1 MRFCK
6 RLLFVVLLLLCTF
19 ANAQVLDNISAS
31 ASAYSLRSLR
41 SAYSLTSPAYPAFVN
56 SSYVPSIVTNPL
68 IRIRRSSD
76 DALQDFTYTLNGDID
91 TNALLTFIGGPNL
104 FTYSE
109 QFNNS
114 VWGGL
119 GGAISTNTVAAP
131 NGSMTAEAFTETA
144 GNNEHFIDYNYTT
157 PTPSSAYTM
166 SIYVKPIN
174 NANRYFILR
183 GVFADGS
190 ASSYSTFDLNAGTL
204 VSTIGTNWSNVT
216 ITPAPLGW
224 FLIKGT
230 YTTGATVP
238 PSIDLIF
245 RLQFMEVTPLAN
257 VYNGNTAIATALW
270 GAQLQR
276 GQQYPGY
283 TPTQANP
290 QLFVPSG
297 FVNTWFDQSGNAR
310 HITQINQDNQ
320 PILVDSGR
328 IIRTATLRPTVRF
341 YGDGNYTGSSFL
353 TNATASISAANSTVN
368 MVTKWNTYNGTFNND
383 IPFGIGT
390 TGDTRRGRF
399 FLRTPTNFVGYGTWS
414 VTDLSNTGILTSVG
428 QTHQIYSA
436 IQTGAQI
443 LIAKNGTESA
453 FNLALPP
460 LTPSTGIGMG
470 QLYNPG
476 LVNDYFSD
484 VDIAEGIV
492 FPVAL
497 LPAEKRL
504 LHCDQGNYF
513 SLPTSISG
521 LDFYIGA
528 TVDTASC
535 RLVSEQVVWNS
546 ATKFN
551 ILETGNNL
559 EKLNS
564 YAWDG
569 GAASLNTVGNNGYFE
584 FRAVETNKARLI
596 GLSSSF
602 TGLAF
607 ANVQFGI
614 NLQNNGTVSIYE
626 SNVNRGSFGT
636 YYAND
641 LFRIAIESG
650 VVKYYKNGV
659 LFYTNTVAP
668 VLPLIV
674 HVTMF
679 DVGATIVNP
688 VIFNLTNGTFTAY
701 ANNTGP
707 NPVYQWR
714 VNGLNVGTN
723 SNVYTNAA
731 LNVNDVITCQLSLN
745 NCVTNSILSN
755 SITSL
760 TVAPSPSLA
769 FYIRPAID
777 TGACKLVAENV
788 VWRYTTLDNM
798 SKLQIN
804 GNSLTKLLTNA
815 WDAAGFSYQ
824 SVGNN
829 GLMQFIAAQTNKPLM
844 CGLSASFTGNS
855 YTNIQYAIYLAV
867 GGSLQVYESG
877 VNRGTFGTFAVN
889 DTLRIAIENNRV
901 CYYRNNILFYNS
913 TVLPTLPLFVN
924 ASISDVGGIVSN
936 VSVFNRTS
944 LSFTAFTLN
953 APLNP
958 NYNWRV
964 NNVVVQSGPSAT
976 YSNPSLAI
984 NDIVTCAL
992 QLTGCYTN
1000 SINSNSITVRN
1011 IVPNPSI
1018 SHFIRGV
1025 FDANGCKRAGEQV
1038 VWRYV
1043 NLLNFDRLTING
1055 NTITK
1060 KLSAQWD
1067 AGAVSA
1073 NVVCNN
1079 GYLEFKAIE
1088 VNRNRMAGLSS
1099 NYTGSSFT
1107 NLDYAIYLQS
1117 NGTVGVYEVGI
1128 NRGVFGTYVAN
1139 DVFRVAIDNNVVRYY
1154 KNGIIFYTSLTPAPG
1169 NLFVTASLF
1178 DIGATIADAYVW
1190 NPNSSSF
1197 TAVLSNVFTPY
1208 TLNWK
1213 VNSISTGVTSLV
1225 YSNPALAN
1233 NDIVTCD
1240 LQLSGCYS
1248 STIASNSIIHANQ
1261 TANPSAV
1268 GYIRGTI
1275 DTAACNYAGEQVVWA
1290 FTNLYDRQRLTYN
1303 GNGLTKIFTNGW
1315 DAGAASFNT
1324 VGREGYLE
1332 FRVAEVN
1339 KSRVIGLSSAY
1350 GGSSNATIQYGIL
1363 LQNNATFQVYELGTS
1378 RATFTTYSAADTFRI
1393 AIEGIQVKYY
1403 RNRVLFYTSLIQPN
1417 PPLIV
1422 NASLNDIGA
1431 TVLDATV
1438 WNLNSGTFSAVFFNG
1453 SPVLDYDWKVNG
1465 VSTGATNAIY
1475 NNPSLTNSD
1484 IVSCDIS
1491 YSGCVNTV
1499 FPSNL
1504 ILRRPLEPNS
1514 NLSFFISGI
1523 PDQSSCR
1530 LAGEEV
1536 VWKRFTN
1543 FPDLTR
1549 VQKNGNNLIKL
1560 LTNGW
1565 DGGAISLNKVSNN
1578 GYLEFTA
1585 SETNKQRMVGL
1596 SASYGSS
1603 SYTTIQYAVY
1613 LQSNATVGV
1622 YESGTNRGNFG
1633 TYAAGDVFKVAIE
1646 SGVVKYYKNGTLF
1659 YTSTVIPSLPQYVNA
1674 SLNDIGA
1681 TVTNAM
1687 VYNYNTGSFTAS
1699 AAQAGRGVTYTW
1711 MVNGAVMQS
1720 GINPNYNNS
1729 LLNLNDIVTCRLT
1742 LAGCLSAYSYLSN
1755 YIVIKSAPQQ
1765 TADFFIE
1772 GSPVLP
1778 GCKMTIE
1785 QVKWKL
1791 SDLISNLSI
1800 VNTNSLI
1807 RNSGTGIWN
1816 GGAASWNSVAN
1827 FGYFEFTAS
1836 ENNKL
1841 RCIGLSKDNNASDQ
1855 FSIQFAFYL
1864 QADGNY
1870 RIYESGNDR
1879 GLIGP
1884 YQPGSVFR
1892 IKIDAG
1898 VVKYFKDGVLVYLS
1912 GVSPNLPLMVDLSLN
1927 ELGATVTNAKVANYN
1942 NGRFSSN
1949 ILNGGTY
1956 NWMVNGVVQQ
1966 SGPASVYV
1974 NQNLADHDTV
1984 VCQLVSNLPGCVSQT
1999 LVSNYIEN
2007 VFVQPDSVDAV
2018 LTSNFS
2024 TSSCFIGIEQVKWR
2038 SSAFNK
2044 YNTVSRSDNSL
2055 IKIQSGGSWNGGAAS
2070 WNTVKNN
2077 GYFEFKAIETNRWR
2091 AVGLSTSNI
2100 NNDVTT
2106 IQFAIVLNNAG
2117 GVSVFESNNNRGNF
2131 GNYVANDVFR
2141 IAVENNVVKYYRNG
2155 ILFYISNTVPVL
2167 PLLVDVSLYDLNA
2180 TVSSAV
2186 VANYHAGVFQ
2196 ASATNAGASP
2206 NYQFFV
2212 NSVSVQ
2218 NGIGSTYTNTNLS
2231 IGDTVSCIITS
2242 NVNGCLPF
2250 PFASN
2255 YIVIGKASPANLD
2268 FAITSNPSLAT
2279 CATVTEPVKW
2289 KLSDLSKDAQIVNG
2303 NGLIRAQNTGWNCGA
2318 FSWNRVYNNG
2328 YLEFTIAETNRARMI
2343 GLSATNPNMDWTSIQ
2358 YAIHL
2363 TNAGTFDIRQSGA
2376 TIAIAAATYALNDVF
2391 RISVES
2397 NVVKYYKNGSLVYS
2411 SLVVPTLPLMV
2422 DVSINDQGGTVRN
2435 AVITNYSSGVFNA
2448 NLVNGGL
2455 NPVYNWKLNGV
2466 VAQSGAAAT
2475 YTNLNLLNGDVVS
2488 CDVQVTPTGCNAQM
2502 ISSNTITNNIIPQ
2515 INVDF
2520 AVRGISVATSCAVLF
2535 ERVKWRT
2542 SDLSTSVSIQNGN
2555 QLVKTTN
2562 PTTWDGG
2569 SASWNTVGN
2578 NGYFQCVAAENN
2590 KARMVGL
2597 STTNAGSDQNSIR
2610 YAFLLDNNA
2619 TYRVYELG
2627 VYRNI
2632 VSTYAVNDTFR
2643 IAVEANVVRYYV
2655 NRVLVFSSALAPTL
2669 PLLVDASLYDLGATI
2684 SSPLVVNY
2692 NGGTFEAVSVNAG
2705 TSPLYEWIVNG
2716 VSVQTSTAST
2726 YTNTGL
2732 SHLDIV
2738 SCSLTPNLAGCSNN
2752 QPIYSNDVVNNI
2764 IAPTNI
2770 DCYVRGVPVVTA
2782 CNYLVEEVKWKTTD
2796 CINTIAT
2803 NNSLVKTQSDGVWDG
2818 GAASWNTVSVNGSF
2832 QFTVSENNKARVAG
2846 LSTTNANALNTTVG
2860 FAFHL
2865 LVTGELR
2872 IIESGADRGYSGS
2885 YVPNDILKVS
2895 IEVIAGQNRARY
2907 YKNNILLFTS
2917 TVNIAAASLP
2927 MMVDVSIFNLGGT
2940 ITNALV
2946 SNPNNGSFTVGAT
2959 NAGAATF
2966 TWRVNGNIVQ
2976 TGLTATYTNTTL
2988 VNTDQVTCSVVS
3000 GLNGCAGIVYNSN
3013 NTRFLNS
3020 SVIITNPPA
3029 VCSPATVDLT
3039 AASIT
3044 AGTSTDIT
3052 LSYFSDAAATVA
3064 IANPM
3069 SVGAGTYY
3077 IKGTRLGCVDIEP
3090 VTVVVNPSPIVDVTS
3105 PNNNH
3110 QIDCNVG
3117 SIVLTASG
3125 SGTLSWDDNTAN
3137 PIRTINQAGTYVA
3150 TYTGANGC
3158 STSTNFVVYNNFE
3171 PPLVEIVGN
3180 TSPICQGA
3188 SVTLTANPNTLNN
3201 AIRFDGT
3208 SQNVDLGGWFNYRN
3222 FAVEMWLRPGAIQT
3236 PNACIIDNNYSFTG
3250 RGWTCQQNN
3259 ASANQYIF
3267 SCYTPFGSVG
3277 VTFTLTANS
3286 WQHVTLVKSN
3296 TALQVYLNGVM
3307 VTSAPWNYGA
3317 IYYDGSQFLRLG
3329 RWGGGG
3335 RYWNGQMD
3343 EVRIFSSDI
3352 TAAQVAADMT
3362 SNYPQTTNNLVAYYK
3377 MDEPDNS
3384 FAIDNSTYVFFRNGL
3399 TVGNPNFIKSGT
3411 TVTNT
3416 FAYTW
3421 APGGSTN
3428 NSVTFTPSAPVVYYS
3443 TVRGSNGCSKTESSE
3458 VTVSLNGSASI
3469 AATTNATCLNGASP
3483 VITLTGTGAV
3493 APYTFY
3499 YSVNGVNNTVTSA
3512 GSNAFVNITP
3522 PTNTVGTFTY
3532 DLKNLT
3538 YSNASFCLQAQTG
3551 TYTLTVRPNPTLLI
3565 SNPSP
3570 VCPPNGINLTQASVT
3585 SGSTS
3590 GVNLNYFTN
3599 STATNAL
3606 AQPNNVTASGTYFIQ
3621 AVDTSTGCKSISP
3634 VSVTFNPRPFL
3645 TNFSGADI
3653 CSGATSNV
3661 LLTSSIPSSFTWNVG
3676 ANPFNVTGT
3685 SNGTG
3690 ASITQTLINPSNV
3703 NNGYVEYNVVLTA
3716 SNTGCVSDTDVV
3728 TITVN
3733 PVPSVVSTAATKI
3746 CTSGTASLQANPTTG
3761 TVQWY
3766 SSITGGVPLLS
3777 SNNYTTPVLNTNM
3790 TYYAQATFG
3799 SCTNGIRTPVNVIV
3813 ENPGQWLG
3821 YSSNWNTLSNWG
3833 CSQLPTATTNVT
3845 IPATPE
3851 GGFYPIVS
3859 TNNLALCKNLLINP
3873 SSSVTIN
3880 TGRDLNVYGDII
3892 NNGSPTF
3899 GNGKLSLNGNALQFV
3914 GGAATQKINHLLINN
3929 SKTGNAIKL
3938 NVDMQVDSILEFTT
3952 GRLSLNGKNMTL
3964 GTTTQ
3969 DGLVIGAGFNK
3980 HLNAELGY
3988 FICRTNNNTDYNLP
4002 LGDSTDYTPFS
4013 ISIITGTQTGS
4024 AIQSQVTKGK
4034 EPNLI
4039 VTTNYLNRFWNIEP
4053 INFLS
4058 NVDYDVM
4065 YNYQNIADVIGT
4077 GVLYPIKYNGLNGWS
4092 GSPGSNANSILGI
4105 TGSHNIA
4112 GKSFTWYGLN
4122 SFSNFTGAGNSSPLP
4137 IQLLSFNAIKN
4148 NQEVDCKWSTAIE
4161 FNNDYFTIERS
4172 KDAINF
4178 DPIAIIDGAG
4188 NSNTILNYSMTD
4200 YNPMSGINY
4209 YRLRQTDF
4217 DGRFT
4222 FSETKSVNMN
4232 ESASLNLINAFITDN
4247 TLVFNF
4253 NQSVQINKLNLYDV
4267 LGRLV
4272 FSRDYNYNSID
4283 FDNVVIPELISG
4295 NYFLEIRANE
4305 KMFSKKLIKF

>member
-1 MRFCK
+1 MRFYK
-6 RLLFVVLLLLCTF
+6 RLLLVVLLLFCTV
-19 ANAQVLDNISAS
+19 ANAQVLDNLSPS
-31 ASAYSLRSLR
+31 STAYSLRNLR
-41 SAYSLTSPAYPAFVN
+41 SAYSLTSSAYPAFVN
-56 SSYVPSIVTNPL
+56 SSYVPSTVTNPL

-76 DALQDFTYTLNGDID
+76 DALQDFTYTVNGDID
-91 TNALLTFIGGPNL
+91 TNALLYFIGGPNL

-157 PTPSSAYTM
+157 PQAATVYTM

-190 ASSYSTFDLNAGTL
+190 ASSYSTFDLNTGAL
-204 VSTIGTNWSNVT
+204 ISTAGTNWTNVT
-216 ITPAPLGW
+216 ITPAAAGW

-257 VYNGNTAIATALW
+257 VYNGNTAISTALW
-270 GAQLQR
+270 GAQLQK
-276 GQQYPGY
+276 GQQFPGY
-283 TPTQANP
+283 TPTMANP

-297 FVNTWFDQSGNAR
+297 FVYTWYDQSGNNR
-310 HITQINQDNQ
+310 HLTQINQDNQ
-320 PILVDSGR
+320 PVLVDSGR

-399 FLRTPTNFVGYGTWS
+399 FLRTSTNFVGYGSWAN
-414 VTDLSNTGILTSVG
+414 DAPNTNVATSVG
-428 QTHQIYSA
+428 QTHHIYSA
-436 IQTGAQI
+436 IQNATQV
-443 LIAKNGTESA
+443 LVAKDGTESA
-453 FNLALPP
+453 VNLALAP

-492 FPVAL
+492 FPIAL
-497 LPAEKRL
+497 VPAEKRL

-521 LDFYIGA
+521 LDFYIAA
-528 TVDTASC
+528 TVDSASC
-535 RLVSEQVVWNS
+535 KLVSEKVVWNS
-546 ATKFN
+546 ITKFN
-551 ILETGNNL
+551 ILETGSDL
-559 EKLNS
+559 QKLNS

-569 GAASLNTVGNNGYFE
+569 GAGSLNTVGNNGYFE
-584 FRAVETNKARLI
+584 FKAVETNKARHI

-641 LFRIAIESG
+641 VFRIAIESG

-659 LFYTNTVAP
+659 LFYTSTVAP
-668 VLPLIV
+668 VLPLLV
-674 HVTMF
+674 HVTLF

-688 VIFNLTNGTFTAY
+688 VVFNLTNGTYTAF

-707 NPVYQWR
+707 NPVYQWK

-731 LNVNDVITCQLSLN
+731 LNLNDVVTCQLSLN
-745 NCVTNSILSN
+745 NCVTNTILSN
-755 SITSL
+755 AITAL
-760 TVAPSPSLA
+760 TIAPSPSLA

-798 SKLQIN
+798 SKLQIS
-804 GNSLTKLLTNA
+804 GNSLTKLLTNG

-829 GLMQFIAAQTNKPLM
+829 GAMQFIAAQTNKPLM

-867 GGSLQVYESG
+867 GGSLQIYESG
-877 VNRGTFGTFAVN
+877 VNRGTFGSYAVN
-889 DTLRIAIENNRV
+889 DTLRIAIENNQV

-913 TVLPTLPLFVN
+913 TVTPTLPLFVN
-924 ASISDVGGIVSN
+924 ASISDIGGVVSN

-944 LSFTAFTLN
+944 LAFSAFTLN
-953 APLNP
+953 APVNSI
-958 NYNWRV
+958 YNWKV
-964 NNVVVQSGPSAT
+964 NNVVVQSGPLSV
-976 YSNPSLAI
+976 YSNPALAI
-984 NDIVTCAL
+984 NDVVTCTL

-1000 SINSNSITVRN
+1000 TINSNSITVKN
-1011 IVPNPSI
+1011 TVPNPSTFF
-1018 SHFIRGV
+1018 FIRGV
-1025 FDANGCKRAGEQV
+1025 FDAAGCKKAGEQV
-1038 VWRYV
+1038 VWKYV
-1043 NLLNFDRLTING
+1043 NLSNYDRLTING
-1055 NTITK
+1055 NSLTK
-1060 KLSAQWD
+1060 KLTAGWD

-1073 NVVCNN
+1073 NIVYNN
-1079 GYLEFKAIE
+1079 GYLEFKAVE
-1088 VNRNRMAGLSS
+1088 VNKNRMAGLSS
-1099 NYTGSSFT
+1099 GYSGPSFA
-1107 NLDYAIYLQS
+1107 NIDYAIYLQS
-1117 NGTVGVYEVGI
+1117 NGTIGIYEVGI
-1128 NRGVFGTYVAN
+1128 NRGVYGTYVAN

-1154 KNGIIFYTSLTPAPG
+1154 KNGTIFYTSATPAPG
-1169 NLFVTASLF
+1169 NLYVTASLNE
-1178 DIGATIADAYVW
+1178 IGATVSDAYVW
-1190 NPNSSSF
+1190 NYNNSSF
-1197 TAVLSNVFTPY
+1197 TAVISNVFTPY

-1213 VNSISTGVTSLV
+1213 VNGVSTGVASLV
-1225 YSNPALAN
+1225 YSNPALLN
-1233 NDIVTCD
+1233 NDVVTCD
-1240 LQLSGCYS
+1240 LQLNGCYN
-1248 STIASNSIIHANQ
+1248 STISSNSIIHANQ
-1261 TANPSAV
+1261 TANPSAI
-1268 GYIRGTI
+1268 GFIKGII

-1290 FTNLYDRQRLTYN
+1290 YTNLYDKQKLTYN
-1303 GNGLTKIFTNGW
+1303 GNGLTKLLTTGW

-1324 VGREGYLE
+1324 VGQEGYLE

-1339 KSRVIGLSSAY
+1339 KSRMIGLSSGY
-1350 GGSSNATIQYGIL
+1350 GGSSYTTIQYAIY
-1363 LQNNATFQVYELGTS
+1363 LQNNATFHVYESGTN
-1378 RATFTTYSAADTFRI
+1378 RASFTTYAPTDTFRI
-1393 AIEGIQVKYY
+1393 AVEGIQVKYY
-1403 RNRVLFYTSLIQPN
+1403 KNRVLFYTSLIQPN
-1417 PPLIV
+1417 LPLIV

-1438 WNLNSGTFSAVFFNG
+1438 WNLNSGSFSAVFYNG
-1453 SPVLDYDWKVNG
+1453 SPVLGYDWKVNG
-1465 VSTGATNAIY
+1465 VSTGATNAVY

-1484 IVSCDIS
+1484 VVSCDIS
-1491 YSGCVNTV
+1491 YTGCVNTI

-1504 ILRRPLEPNS
+1504 ILRRPLEPNA
-1514 NLSFFISGI
+1514 NLTFFIYGV

-1543 FPDLTR
+1543 FADLTKI
-1549 VQKNGNNLIKL
+1549 QKNANNLTKL
-1560 LTNGW
+1560 STTGW

-1585 SETNKQRMVGL
+1585 SETNKARMVGL

-1613 LQSNATVGV
+1613 LQSNAVVGV
-1622 YESGTNRGNFG
+1622 YESGTSRGNFG
-1633 TYAAGDVFKVAIE
+1633 TYASGDLFKVAIE

-1659 YTSTVIPSLPQYVNA
+1659 YTSTVTPSLPQYVNA

-1687 VYNYNTGSFTAS
+1687 VYNYNTGSFMAS
-1699 AAQAGRGVTYTW
+1699 AAQAGKNYTYTW
-1711 MVNGAVMQS
+1711 MVNGVVMQS
-1720 GINPNYNNS
+1720 GVNPAYNNS

-1742 LAGCLSAYSYLSN
+1742 LGGCLSAYSYLSN
-1755 YIVIKSAPQQ
+1755 YIIIKAAPQQ

-1791 SDLISNLSI
+1791 SDLISNLTV
-1800 VNTNSLI
+1800 VNTNSLV

-1827 FGYFEFTAS
+1827 FGYFEFTAT

-1841 RCIGLSKDNNASDQ
+1841 RCVGLSNTNNASDHL
-1855 FSIQFAFYL
+1855 SIQFAFYL
-1864 QADGNY
+1864 QTDGNY
-1870 RIYESGNDR
+1870 RIYESGTDR

-1884 YQPGSVFR
+1884 YQPGAVFR
-1892 IKIDAG
+1892 IKVEAG

-1912 GVSPNLPLMVDLSLN
+1912 AVAPSLPLIVDVSLN
-1927 ELGATVTNAKVANYN
+1927 ELGATVTNARVANYN
-1942 NGRFSSN
+1942 NGRFQSN

-1956 NWMVNGVVQQ
+1956 NWMVNGIVQQ
-1966 SGPASVYV
+1966 SGLASVYI
-1974 NQNLADHDTV
+1974 NANLADHDTV
-1984 VCQLVSNLPGCVSQT
+1984 VCQLISNLPGCVSQT

-2018 LTSNFS
+2018 LTANYSAN
-2024 TSSCFIGIEQVKWR
+2024 SCFLGIEQVKWK

-2044 YNTVSRSDNSL
+2044 YNTVAKSDNSL
-2055 IKIQSGGSWNGGAAS
+2055 IKMQSGGSWNGGAAS
-2070 WNTVKNN
+2070 WNTVQNN
-2077 GYFEFKAIETNRWR
+2077 GYFEFKAIEINKWR
-2091 AVGLSTSNI
+2091 AVGLSTTNL
-2100 NNDVTT
+2100 NNDIAS
-2106 IQFAIVLNNAG
+2106 IQFAIVLNNVG
-2117 GVSVFESNNNRGNF
+2117 GISIYESNNNRGVF
-2131 GNYVANDVFR
+2131 GNYAANDVFR
-2141 IAVENNVVKYYRNG
+2141 IAIENNVVKYYRNG
-2155 ILFYISNTVPVL
+2155 TLFYISNTAPVL
-2167 PLLVDVSLYDLNA
+2167 PLIVDVSLYDLGA
-2180 TVSSAV
+2180 TVANAV

-2196 ASATNAGASP
+2196 ALATNAGTSP

-2212 NSVSVQ
+2212 NSVPVQ
-2218 NGIGSTYTNTNLS
+2218 NGTASSYTNTSLS

-2255 YIVIGKASPANLD
+2255 YIVIGKTSPANFD
-2268 FAITSNPSLAT
+2268 FAITSNPSVAT

-2303 NGLIRAQNTGWNCGA
+2303 NGLIRAQNFTWNCGA
-2318 FSWNRVYNNG
+2318 FSWNKVYNNG
-2328 YLEFTIAETNRARMI
+2328 YLEFAVAETNKFRMI
-2343 GLSATNPNMDWTSIQ
+2343 GLSATNPNADWTGIQ
-2358 YAIHL
+2358 YAIYL
-2363 TNAGTFDIRQSGA
+2363 TNAGTFDIRQSGT
-2376 TIAIAAATYALNDVF
+2376 TIAVASATYATNDVF
-2391 RISVES
+2391 RIAVES
-2397 NVVKYYKNGSLVYS
+2397 NVVKYYKNGSLIYS

-2422 DVSINDQGGTVRN
+2422 DVSIYDQGGTVKN

-2448 NLVNGGL
+2448 NIVNGGV
-2455 NPVYNWKLNGV
+2455 NPVYNWKLNGIIV
-2466 VAQSGAAAT
+2466 QSGTSAS

-2488 CDVQVTPTGCNAQM
+2488 CDVQATPTGCNTQLY
-2502 ISSNTITNNIIPQ
+2502 SSNAITNNVIPQ

-2520 AVRGISVATSCAVLF
+2520 AIRGVAVPTSCSVVF
-2535 ERVKWRT
+2535 EKVKWKT
-2542 SDLSTSVSIQNGN
+2542 SDLSSCVSILNGN

-2569 SASWNTVGN
+2569 SASWNTVNN
-2578 NGYFQCVAAENN
+2578 NGYFQCTAAENN
-2590 KARMVGL
+2590 KARMIGL
-2597 STTNAGSDQNSIR
+2597 STTNTGYDQNSIR

-2627 VYRNI
+2627 VFKGI
-2632 VSTYAVNDTFR
+2632 VSTYAVNDTFK
-2643 IAVEANVVRYYV
+2643 IAIETNVVKYYV
-2655 NRVLVFSSALAPTL
+2655 NSVLIYSSALAPTL

-2684 SSPLVVNY
+2684 TNPLVVNY

-2705 TSPLYEWIVNG
+2705 TNPLYDWKVNG
-2716 VSVQTSTAST
+2716 VSFQTSTAAT
-2726 YTNTGL
+2726 YTNTAL
-2732 SHLDIV
+2732 NHLDVV

-2752 QPIYSNDVVNNI
+2752 QPINSNDVVNNI
-2764 IAPTNI
+2764 IAPINI
-2770 DCYVRGVPVVTA
+2770 DCYVKGVPVVTS

-2796 CINTIAT
+2796 CLNTKAT
-2803 NNSLVKTQSDGVWDG
+2803 NNNLVKTQSDGVWDG

-2860 FAFHL
+2860 YAFHL

-2872 IIESGADRGYSGS
+2872 IVESGVDRAYSGS
-2885 YVPNDILKVS
+2885 YVANDILKVA
-2895 IEVIAGQNRARY
+2895 IEVVAGQNRARY
-2907 YKNNILLFTS
+2907 YKNNILLYTS
-2917 TVNIAAASLP
+2917 TINIAAASLP
-2927 MMVDVSIFNLGGT
+2927 MLVDVSIYNVGGT
-2940 ITNALV
+2940 ITNAIV

-2959 NAGAATF
+2959 NVGAATY
-2966 TWRVNGNIVQ
+2966 TWKVNGNVVQ
-2976 TGLTATYTNTTL
+2976 SGATATYTNAAL
-2988 VNTDQVTCSVVS
+2988 LNTDLVSCSVVS

-3013 NTRFLNS
+3013 NTRYYGT
-3020 SVIITNPPA
+3020 SVIVTNPPA

-3039 AASIT
+3039 AAAIT
-3044 AGTSTDIT
+3044 AGTPSDLV
-3052 LSYFSDAAATVA
+3052 LSYFTDAAGTIA
-3064 IANPM
+3064 IPNPM

-3077 IKGTRLGCVDIEP
+3077 IKGTRLGCSDIKP
-3090 VTVVVNPSPIVDVTS
+3090 VTVVVNLSPIVNVTS
-3105 PNNNH
+3105 TNNNH
-3110 QIDCNVG
+3110 QLDCNV
-3117 SIVLTASG
+3117 SSVVLTAT
-3125 SGTLSWDDNTAN
+3125 GTGILNWDDNTAN
-3137 PIRTINQAGTYVA
+3137 PVRTVNQPGTYLA
-3150 TYTGANGC
+3150 TYTAANGC

-3171 PPLVEIVGN
+3171 PPLVEILGN

-3188 SVTLTANPNTLNN
+3188 SVTLTANPSTLNN

-3208 SQNVDLGGWFNYRN
+3208 SQNVDLGDWFTYRN
-3222 FAVEMWLRPGAIQT
+3222 FAIEMWLRPGATQT
-3236 PNACIIDNNYSFTG
+3236 PNACIIDDNYWFTG
-3250 RGWTCQQNN
+3250 RGWICQQNN
-3259 ASANQYIF
+3259 ASTNQYIF
-3267 SCYTPFGSVG
+3267 SCYTPYGSVG
-3277 VTFTLTANS
+3277 VTFTLTANT

-3296 TALQVYLNGVM
+3296 TALQVYVNGVM

-3335 RYWNGQMD
+3335 RYWSGQMD
-3343 EVRIFSSDI
+3343 EVRIFNSDI
-3352 TAAQVAADMT
+3352 TAAQIAADMT
-3362 SNYPQTTNNLVAYYK
+3362 SNYPQTTGNLVAYYK

-3384 FAIDNSTYVFFRNGL
+3384 LAIDNSTLVFWRNGL

-3411 TVTNT
+3411 NVTNT
-3416 FAYTW
+3416 FTYNWT
-3421 APGGSTN
+3421 PGGSTA
-3428 NSVTFTPSAPVVYYS
+3428 SSITFTPSAPIVYYS
-3443 TVRGSNGCSKTESSE
+3443 SVTGSNGCAKTESSE

-3469 AATTNATCLNGASP
+3469 SATTNTACLNGASP
-3483 VITLTGTGAV
+3483 VITLTGAGAV

-3512 GSNAFVNITP
+3512 GANAFVNITP

-3551 TYTLTVRPNPTLLI
+3551 TYTLTVKPNPTLVI
-3565 SNPSP
+3565 STPSP
-3570 VCPPNGINLTQASVT
+3570 ACAPNGVNLTQPSIT
-3585 SGSTS
+3585 SGSTA
-3590 GVNLNYFTN
+3590 GINLNYFTN
-3599 STATNAL
+3599 NTATNAI
-3606 AQPNNVTASGTYFIQ
+3606 AQPNNVTAPGTYYIQ

-3634 VSVTFNPRPFL
+3634 VIVNINPQPYL
-3645 TNFSGADI
+3645 ANFTGTDI
-3653 CSGATSNV
+3653 CSGAISNV
-3661 LLTSSIPSSFTWNVG
+3661 VLTPNVPSSTTWIVSSNPSNVS
-3676 ANPFNVTGT
+3676 GT
-3685 SNGTG
+3685 SNGSG
-3690 ASITQTLINPSNV
+3690 ATITQTLTNPSAV
-3703 NNGYVEYNVVLTA
+3703 NPSFVDYNVILTA
-3716 SNTGCVSDTDVV
+3716 ANTGCVSDTDVV

-3733 PVPSVVSTAATKI
+3733 PIPSVVSTAATKI
-3746 CTSGTASLQANPTTG
+3746 CTAGTASLQANPSAG

-3766 SSITGGVPLLS
+3766 SASTGGLPLTA
-3777 SNNYTTPVLNTNM
+3777 SNTFTTPMLNSNT
-3790 TYYAQATFG
+3790 TYYAQANYG
-3799 SCTNGIRTPVNVIV
+3799 VCTNGIRTPVNVKV

-3821 YSSNWNTLSNWG
+3821 YSNDWNTLSNWG
-3833 CSQLPTATTNVT
+3833 CNILPTATTNVT
-3845 IPATPE
+3845 IPTIPD
-3851 GGFYPIVS
+3851 GGFFPIVS
-3859 TNNLALCKNLLINP
+3859 TNSLANCKNLQMNP

-3880 TGRDLNVYGDII
+3880 KGRDLNVYGDIT
-3892 NNGSPTF
+3892 NNGSPSF
-3899 GNGKLSLNGNALQFV
+3899 GSGKLSLNGNVLQFIN
-3914 GGAATQKINHLLINN
+3914 GAATQTINHLRINN

-3938 NVDMQVDSILEFTT
+3938 NVDMQVDSVLEFSS

-3964 GTTTQ
+3964 GTTSQ
-3969 DGLVIGAGFNK
+3969 DGLVIGAAVNK
-3980 HLNAELGY
+3980 HLNAESGY
-3988 FICRTNNNTDYNLP
+3988 FICRTNQNSTYAFP
-4002 LGDSTDYTPFS
+4002 LGDSTDYTPFT
-4013 ISIITGTQTGS
+4013 ISFISGTQNGS
-4024 AIQSQVTKGK
+4024 AIKSKVTKGK

-4039 VTTNYLNRFWNIEP
+4039 VTTDYLNRYWTVEP
-4053 INFLS
+4053 LNLLS
-4058 NVDYDVM
+4058 TIDYDVM
-4065 YNYQNIADVIGT
+4065 YNYQNISDVIGT
-4077 GVLYPIKYNGLNGWS
+4077 GILYPIKFNTLNGWT
-4092 GSPGSNANSILGI
+4092 GCPGSNANTIMGI
-4105 TGSHNIA
+4105 TGSHNVA

-4122 SFSNFTGAGNSSPLP
+4122 SFSNFTGAGNTTPLP
-4137 IQLLSFNAIKN
+4137 IQLLSFNAVKN
-4148 NQEVDCKWSTAIE
+4148 NQQVDCKWSTAIE
-4161 FNNDYFTIERS
+4161 FNNDFFTIERS

-4178 DPIAIIDGAG
+4178 DPIGIVDGAG
-4188 NSNTILNYSMTD
+4188 NSNSILNYSLTD
-4200 YNPMSGINY
+4200 YHPLAGINY

-4217 DGRFT
+4217 DGHST
-4222 FSETKSVNMN
+4222 LSEIRSVNMN
-4232 ESASLNLINAFITDN
+4232 ETSSLELNTAFITDN
-4247 TLVFNF
+4247 TLVFSF
-4253 NQSVQINKLNLYDV
+4253 NQTVEISKLQLYDV

-4272 FSRDYNYNSID
+4272 FIHDYSKSPVD
-4283 FDNVVIPELISG
+4283 FDKVVIPELISG
-4295 NYFLEIRANE
+4295 NYFLNIKAGE
-4305 KMFSKKLIKF
+4305 KVFTKKLVKF